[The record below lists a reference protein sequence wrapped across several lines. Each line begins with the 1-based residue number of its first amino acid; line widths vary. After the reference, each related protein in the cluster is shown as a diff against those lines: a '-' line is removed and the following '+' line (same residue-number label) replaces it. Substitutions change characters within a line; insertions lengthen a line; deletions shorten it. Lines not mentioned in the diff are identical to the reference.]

1 MFERNPTFY
10 GEPAHIEEII
20 TVLIPNTGTLE
31 ANLRSGSID
40 MVSTLGMSFDQALAF
55 ARRVEDAGLP
65 FDVNFRAGFV
75 YEHLDLDLDEP
86 VLQDP
91 RVRRAL
97 VYAIDRQRLT
107 DALFE
112 GRQPPALHFEAPASP
127 WYTDDPEK
135 IVVYEHSR
143 RMAADLLDEAG
154 WTLGEDGFRYD
165 KQGNPLRL
173 TLSTTA
179 GNKMREIVQVYLQD
193 QWRAIGVDT
202 RIQNGPARIF
212 FGQTIRRRLFDGAAM
227 YAWIQSPEL
236 SPRPTVHSTQ
246 IPSEANGWS
255 GQNNPGW
262 ASPRVDWLVEAL
274 EAEFDASKRLD
285 LIHEILWHY
294 TNEVPVIPL
303 YYRSENS
310 VTPAN
315 LTGYRVTA
323 HQVYATNHVERWNL
337 EQDPAERVGRA
348 AP

>member
-1 MFERNPTFY
+1 
-10 GEPAHIEEII
+10 
-20 TVLIPNTGTLE
+20 
-31 ANLRSGSID
+31 
-40 MVSTLGMSFDQALAF
+40 
-55 ARRVEDAGLP
+55 
-65 FDVNFRAGFV
+65 
-75 YEHLDLDLDEP
+75 
-86 VLQDP
+86 
-91 RVRRAL
+91 
-97 VYAIDRQRLT
+97 
-107 DALFE
+107 
-112 GRQPPALHFEAPASP
+112 
-127 WYTDDPEK
+127 
-135 IVVYEHSR
+135 
-143 RMAADLLDEAG
+143 MAADLLDEAG